1 MLTKT
6 VFDTFGRDLHG
17 SLILNDDK
25 RYDEARRVWNG
36 LIDKC
41 PASIV
46 QCADQTDVVH
56 AVNFARNN
64 NLLVAVRG
72 GGHNVAGFGT
82 CDDCMVIDLSPM
94 KRIEVH
100 ASEHTARAQAGLTWG
115 EFDKSTQAHGL
126 ATTGGLVSTTGIAG
140 FTLGGGIG
148 WLMRKHGL
156 TIDNLLEA
164 ELITADG
171 RRVIASAKENPDLF
185 WGVRGGGGN
194 FGIVTTFTYRLHP
207 VGPNVYG
214 GAIFHQAANALQL
227 LRFYR
232 EWVRTLPDEATTMVA
247 FITAPPEP
255 FIPQYMQGAPV
266 IAIGVCLV
274 GSRKQGEEMVK
285 PLRDVAAPVTNLL
298 GPLPYTNLQGM
309 FDAGA
314 PKGILSYWKTEYL
327 RDLDDRTL
335 EILLEQVGKMGAP
348 FAQVHI
354 HHLEGAVR
362 RVSAD
367 ATAFGH
373 RDAPFVLNIVGL
385 WTDPKET
392 DRHIAW
398 AREFSK
404 AMQPVSTGQRVHQF
418 PRRRRRRRPHQG
430 RLRRGKFHAAR
441 ETEEYV

>member
-46 QCADQTDVVH
+46 QCADQADVVH

-82 CDDCMVIDLSPM
+82 CDGCMVIDLSPM
-94 KRIEVH
+94 KRMEVH

-156 TIDNLLEA
+156 TIDNLLAA

-171 RRVIASAKENPDLF
+171 RRVIASAPGAGLGCAPGRIFGQIGAAGTLCGLESRPKKQYLKF
-185 WGVRGGGGN
+185 ARGTDT
-194 FGIVTTFTYRLHP
+194 VS
-207 VGPNVYG
+207 
-214 GAIFHQAANALQL
+214 GA
-227 LRFYR
+227 
-232 EWVRTLPDEATTMVA
+232 
-247 FITAPPEP
+247 
-255 FIPQYMQGAPV
+255 
-266 IAIGVCLV
+266 
-274 GSRKQGEEMVK
+274 
-285 PLRDVAAPVTNLL
+285 
-298 GPLPYTNLQGM
+298 
-309 FDAGA
+309 
-314 PKGILSYWKTEYL
+314 
-327 RDLDDRTL
+327 
-335 EILLEQVGKMGAP
+335 
-348 FAQVHI
+348 
-354 HHLEGAVR
+354 
-362 RVSAD
+362 
-367 ATAFGH
+367 
-373 RDAPFVLNIVGL
+373 
-385 WTDPKET
+385 
-392 DRHIAW
+392 
-398 AREFSK
+398 
-404 AMQPVSTGQRVHQF
+404 
-418 PRRRRRRRPHQG
+418 
-430 RLRRGKFHAAR
+430 
-441 ETEEYV
+441 